1 MLKTQLIGHLGQ
13 DAIVRH
19 WNGKRAISF
28 TVAYNES
35 YTDSNGTKHETTT
48 WVNCTLW
55 REGDTKLP
63 NYLRKGQLIYVEG
76 TPNVKTYVSKT
87 TGEVLPDF
95 QLNVKQLQLL
105 GGAATAGNV
114 QENPEPQPE
123 TAEPAKAKSAEKAPA
138 GAEETVPWEE

>member
-1 MLKTQLIGHLGQ
+1 MLKVELIGHLGQ

-28 TVAYNES
+28 SVAYNES

-105 GGAATAGNV
+105 GGAATAGNG
-114 QENPEPQPE
+114 QSTPEPKSE
-123 TAEPAKAKSAEKAPA
+123 TTEKAPA

>member
-105 GGAATAGNV
+105 GGAATAGKG
-114 QENPEPQPE
+114 QSTPEPKSE
-123 TAEPAKAKSAEKAPA
+123 TTEKAPA